1 MTPLALNASG
11 QKDPARSR
19 IYLTDALNSVVAQ
32 LSDDNASAGQL
43 QNSYGYSPFGEAN
56 TVGPDASANPTQYTS
71 RENDKTGL
79 TFYRARYYDPV
90 LKRFISE
97 DPLGLAAGMNGYRY
111 VDNMPTMATDPEGEL
126 PIVPLAIAYA
136 RCVAGCMAQAAAG
149 EAIFGDIECF
159 DVGDNA
165 KDCALDCL
173 NPFNWGGKN
182 LASHA
187 KDIRKKPGP
196 LGERKGTDAL
206 RRENKTP
213 HDAAK
218 EVGLNQDQ
226 SKILHREIGGQGYTY
241 QEIRDIAQR
250 IKNGTN

>member
-1 MTPLALNASG
+1 
-11 QKDPARSR
+11 
-19 IYLTDALNSVVAQ
+19 
-32 LSDDNASAGQL
+32 
-43 QNSYGYSPFGEAN
+43 
-56 TVGPDASANPTQYTS
+56 
-71 RENDKTGL
+71 
-79 TFYRARYYDPV
+79 
-90 LKRFISE
+90 
-97 DPLGLAAGMNGYRY
+97 MNGYRY

-136 RCVAGCMAQAAAG
+136 RCVASCMAQAAAG

-182 LASHA
+182 LASRA

-213 HDAAK
+213 RDAANDVGLDKSQRDTLHDA
-218 EVGLNQDQ
+218 V
-226 SKILHREIGGQGYTY
+226 RGQGYTF
-241 QEIRDIAQR
+241 QEIKEIANQ
-250 IKNGTN
+250 IKNGTY